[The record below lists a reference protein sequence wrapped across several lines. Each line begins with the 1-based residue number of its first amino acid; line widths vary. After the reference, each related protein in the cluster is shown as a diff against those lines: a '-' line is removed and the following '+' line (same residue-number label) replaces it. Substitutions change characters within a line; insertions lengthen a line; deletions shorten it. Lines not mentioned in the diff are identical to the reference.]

1 MCHANT
7 QCTAFTAAHYT
18 FDLNINLFQV
28 MLEPT
33 LTYAIL
39 GVWSWSLLQFCF
51 VLGAAAGGEQGRRRK
66 KSAREEEN
74 EGREKDRCCQIQFSH
89 QGENMD
95 SYISFLTSFILA
107 NRNMGFKVGSGAGS
121 NSSSFNSKAS
131 SNSNTNNSG
140 DREDQ
145 LT

>member
-1 MCHANT
+1 MSREH
-7 QCTAFTAAHYT
+7 TAAYYT

-66 KSAREEEN
+66 KSAREEN
-74 EGREKDRCCQIQFSH
+74 
-89 QGENMD
+89 
-95 SYISFLTSFILA
+95 
-107 NRNMGFKVGSGAGS
+107 
-121 NSSSFNSKAS
+121 
-131 SNSNTNNSG
+131 
-140 DREDQ
+140 
-145 LT
+145 